1 MGNENM
7 KTFLKNL
14 GNRKILTENEV
25 KSLLKEYNIPTT
37 EYALVKNEKDLKK
50 ISLPYPLVMKICSP
64 KYIHKTD
71 VGGVKLG
78 IKSEDELIKVYQDFQ
93 KKFVGENF
101 IVESV
106 EKPGVEA
113 IVGLI
118 DDPTF
123 GLSIMFG
130 VGGIFT
136 EIFKDVVFRVLP
148 IDRKD
153 AEDMMGE
160 IKSRKILDDFRGIKV
175 NRDAL
180 INILLNVSNLGV
192 DFQNSI
198 KEMDLN
204 PVFLREKDAVVVDAR
219 MIIK

>member
-37 EYALVKNEKDLKK
+37 EYTLVKNEKDLEK

-78 IKSEDELIKVYQDFQ
+78 IKSEDELIKAYTVFQ
-93 KKFVGENF
+93 KKFAGENF
-101 IVESV
+101 IVETM
-106 EKPGVEA
+106 EKTGVET
-113 IVGLI
+113 IVGLV

-130 VGGIFT
+130 LGGIFT

-153 AEDMMGE
+153 AEDMMSE

>member
-1 MGNENM
+1 MSH
-7 KTFLKNL
+7 FVKNL
-14 GNRKILTENEV
+14 GNRKVLTENEV

-37 EYALVKNEKDLKK
+37 EYALVKNEEDLKK

-71 VGGVKLG
+71 VGGVKIG
-78 IKSEDELIKVYQDFQ
+78 IKSEDELIKAYKDFQ
-93 KKFVGENF
+93 KKFVGEDF
-101 IVESV
+101 IVGTM
-106 EKPGVEA
+106 EKTGVEA

-130 VGGIFT
+130 LGGIFT

-148 IDRKD
+148 IERKD
-153 AEDMMGE
+153 AEDMIGE
-160 IKSRKILDDFRGIKV
+160 IKSRKILDGFRGINV
-175 NRDAL
+175 SRDAL

-192 DFQNSI
+192 DFQNTI

>member
-1 MGNENM
+1 MLNM
-7 KTFLKNL
+7 KSFVKNL
-14 GNRKILTENEV
+14 GKRKILTENEV

-37 EYALVKNEKDLKK
+37 EYVLVKNEKDLKK

-64 KYIHKTD
+64 KYTHKTD
-71 VGGVKLG
+71 VGGVKLN
-78 IKSEDELIKVYQDFQ
+78 IKFEDELIKAYKVFQ
-93 KKFVGENF
+93 KKFAGENF
-101 IVESV
+101 IVETM

-113 IVGLI
+113 IVGLV

-130 VGGIFT
+130 LGGIFT

-153 AEDMMGE
+153 AEDMMSE
-160 IKSRKILDDFRGIKV
+160 IKSRKILGAFRGIKV
-175 NRDAL
+175 SRDAL
-180 INILLNVSNLGV
+180 VNILLNVSNLGV
-192 DFQNSI
+192 EFQNCI

>member
-1 MGNENM
+1 MNM
-7 KTFLKNL
+7 ESFVKSL
-14 GNRKILTENEV
+14 GGRKVLTENEV

-37 EYALVKNEKDLKK
+37 EYVLVKNEKDLKK

-64 KYIHKTD
+64 KYTHKTD

-78 IKSEDELIKVYQDFQ
+78 IKSKDELIRLYKVFQ
-93 KKFVGENF
+93 KKFAGENF
-101 IVESV
+101 IVETM

-113 IVGLI
+113 IVGLVH
-118 DDPTF
+118 DPTF

-130 VGGIFT
+130 LGGIFT

-153 AEDMMGE
+153 AEDMMSE
-160 IKSRKILDDFRGIKV
+160 IKSRKILGGFRGIKV
-175 NRDAL
+175 SRDAL

>member
-1 MGNENM
+1 MNM
-7 KTFLKNL
+7 KSFVKNPS
-14 GNRKILTENEV
+14 GRKILTEDEV

-37 EYALVKNEKDLKK
+37 EYVLVKNEKDLKK
-50 ISLPYPLVMKICSP
+50 ISLPYPLVMKVCSP
-64 KYIHKTD
+64 KYTHKTD

-78 IKSEDELIKVYQDFQ
+78 IKSEDELIRAYKVFQ
-93 KKFVGENF
+93 KKFAGEKF
-101 IVESV
+101 IVETM

-118 DDPTF
+118 HDPTF

-130 VGGIFT
+130 LGGVFT
-136 EIFKDVVFRVLP
+136 EIFRDVVFRVLP

-153 AEDMMGE
+153 AEDMIGE
-160 IKSRKILDDFRGIKV
+160 IKSRKILDGFRGIKV

-180 INILLNVSNLGV
+180 VSILLNVSNLGV
-192 DFQNSI
+192 DFQNYI
-198 KEMDLN
+198 REMDLN
-204 PVFLREKDAVVVDAR
+204 PVFLREKDAVVIDAR

>member
-1 MGNENM
+1 MNM
-7 KTFLKNL
+7 ESFVKSL
-14 GNRKILTENEV
+14 GGRKVLTENEV

-37 EYALVKNEKDLKK
+37 EYVLVKNEKDLKK

-64 KYIHKTD
+64 KYTHKTD

-78 IKSEDELIKVYQDFQ
+78 IKSEDELVKVYKDFQ
-93 KKFVGENF
+93 KKFAGENF
-101 IVESV
+101 IIETM

-113 IVGLI
+113 IVGLVL
-118 DDPTF
+118 DPTF

-130 VGGIFT
+130 LGGIFT

-153 AEDMMGE
+153 AEDMMSE
-160 IKSRKILDDFRGIKV
+160 IKSRKILGGFRGIKV
-175 NRDAL
+175 SRDAL

>member
-1 MGNENM
+1 MLNM
-7 KTFLKNL
+7 KSFVKNL
-14 GNRKILTENEV
+14 GKRKILTENEV

-37 EYALVKNEKDLKK
+37 EYALVKNWGDLKK
-50 ISLPYPLVMKICSP
+50 FSLPYPLVMKICSQ
-64 KYIHKTD
+64 KYTHKTD

-78 IKSEDELIKVYQDFQ
+78 IKSEDELIKAYKDFQ
-93 KKFVGENF
+93 KKFAGENF
-101 IVESV
+101 IVETM

-113 IVGLI
+113 IVGLV

-130 VGGIFT
+130 LGGIFT

-153 AEDMMGE
+153 AEDMMSE
-160 IKSRKILDDFRGIKV
+160 IKSRKILGAFRGIKV
-175 NRDAL
+175 SRDAL
-180 INILLNVSNLGV
+180 VNILLNVSNLGV
-192 DFQNSI
+192 DFQNCI

-219 MIIK
+219 IIIK

>member
-1 MGNENM
+1 MNM
-7 KTFLKNL
+7 ESFVKSL
-14 GNRKILTENEV
+14 GGRKVLTENEV

-37 EYALVKNEKDLKK
+37 EYVLVKNEKDLKK

-64 KYIHKTD
+64 KYTHKTD

-78 IKSEDELIKVYQDFQ
+78 IKSEDELVKVYKDFQ
-93 KKFVGENF
+93 KKFAGENF
-101 IVESV
+101 IVETM

-113 IVGLI
+113 IVGLVH
-118 DDPTF
+118 DPTF

-130 VGGIFT
+130 LGGIFT

-153 AEDMMGE
+153 AEDMMWE
-160 IKSRKILDDFRGIKV
+160 IKSRKILGAFRGINV

-192 DFQNSI
+192 DFQNYI

>member
-1 MGNENM
+1 MLNM
-7 KTFLKNL
+7 EPFVKNL
-14 GNRKILTENEV
+14 GKRKILTENEV

-64 KYIHKTD
+64 KYTHKTD
-71 VGGVKLG
+71 VGGVKLN
-78 IKSEDELIKVYQDFQ
+78 IKSEDELIKAYNVFQ
-93 KKFVGENF
+93 KKFVGEDF
-101 IVESV
+101 IVETM
-106 EKPGVEA
+106 EKPGVET
-113 IVGLI
+113 IVGLV

-130 VGGIFT
+130 LGGIFT

-153 AEDMMGE
+153 AEDMMSE
-160 IKSRKILDDFRGIKV
+160 IKSRNILDGFRGMKV
-175 NRDAL
+175 SKDAL
-180 INILLNVSNLGV
+180 VNILLNVSNLGV
-192 DFQNSI
+192 DFQNCI

>member
-1 MGNENM
+1 MLNM
-7 KTFLKNL
+7 KSFVKNL
-14 GNRKILTENEV
+14 GNRKVLTENEV

-37 EYALVKNEKDLKK
+37 EYVLVKNEKDLKK

-64 KYIHKTD
+64 KYTHKTD

-78 IKSEDELIKVYQDFQ
+78 IKSKDELIRLYKVFQ
-93 KKFVGENF
+93 KKFAGENF
-101 IVESV
+101 IVETM
-106 EKPGVEA
+106 EKPGIEA
-113 IVGLI
+113 IVGLV

-130 VGGIFT
+130 LGGIFT

-153 AEDMMGE
+153 AEDMMWE
-160 IKSRKILDDFRGIKV
+160 IKSRKILGAFRGINV

-192 DFQNSI
+192 DFQNYI

>member
-1 MGNENM
+1 MESFV
-7 KTFLKNL
+7 KSL
-14 GNRKILTENEV
+14 GGRKVLTENEV

-37 EYALVKNEKDLKK
+37 EYVLVKNEKDLKK

-64 KYIHKTD
+64 KYTHKTD

-78 IKSEDELIKVYQDFQ
+78 IKSEDELVKVYKDFQ
-93 KKFVGENF
+93 KKFAGENF
-101 IVESV
+101 IIETM

-113 IVGLI
+113 IVGLVH
-118 DDPTF
+118 DPTF

-130 VGGIFT
+130 LGGIFT

-153 AEDMMGE
+153 AEDMMSE
-160 IKSRKILDDFRGIKV
+160 IKSRKILGGFRGIKV
-175 NRDAL
+175 SRDAL

>member
-1 MGNENM
+1 MNM
-7 KTFLKNL
+7 ESFVKSL
-14 GNRKILTENEV
+14 GGRKVLTENEV

-37 EYALVKNEKDLKK
+37 EYVLVKNEKDLKK

-64 KYIHKTD
+64 KYTHKTD

-78 IKSEDELIKVYQDFQ
+78 IKSEDELVKVYKDFQ
-93 KKFVGENF
+93 KKFAGENF
-101 IVESV
+101 IVETM
-106 EKPGVEA
+106 EKPGIEA
-113 IVGLI
+113 IVGLV

-130 VGGIFT
+130 LGGIFT

-153 AEDMMGE
+153 AEDMMSE
-160 IKSRKILDDFRGIKV
+160 IKSRKILGGFRGIKV
-175 NRDAL
+175 SRDAL

>member
-1 MGNENM
+1 MNM
-7 KTFLKNL
+7 ESFVKSL
-14 GNRKILTENEV
+14 GGRKVLTENEV

-37 EYALVKNEKDLKK
+37 EYVLVKNEKDLKK

-64 KYIHKTD
+64 KYTHKTD

-78 IKSEDELIKVYQDFQ
+78 IKSKDELIRLYKVFQ
-93 KKFVGENF
+93 KKFAGENF
-101 IVESV
+101 IVETM
-106 EKPGVEA
+106 EKPGIEA
-113 IVGLI
+113 IVGLV

-130 VGGIFT
+130 LGGIFT

-153 AEDMMGE
+153 AEDMMWE
-160 IKSRKILDDFRGIKV
+160 IKSRKILGAFRGINV

-192 DFQNSI
+192 DFQNYI

>member
-1 MGNENM
+1 MNM
-7 KTFLKNL
+7 ESFVKSL
-14 GNRKILTENEV
+14 GGRKVLTENEV

-37 EYALVKNEKDLKK
+37 GYALVKNEKDLKK

-78 IKSEDELIKVYQDFQ
+78 IKSEDELVKVYKDFQ
-93 KKFVGENF
+93 KKFAGENF
-101 IVESV
+101 IIETM

-113 IVGLI
+113 IVGLVH
-118 DDPTF
+118 DPTF

-130 VGGIFT
+130 LGGIFT

-153 AEDMMGE
+153 AEDMMSE
-160 IKSRKILDDFRGIKV
+160 IKSRKILGGFRGIKV
-175 NRDAL
+175 SRDAL

>member
-1 MGNENM
+1 MLNM
-7 KTFLKNL
+7 KSFVKNL
-14 GNRKILTENEV
+14 GSRKVLTENEV

-37 EYALVKNEKDLKK
+37 EYALVKNEKDFKK

-64 KYIHKTD
+64 KYTHKTD
-71 VGGVKLG
+71 VSGVKLG
-78 IKSEDELIKVYQDFQ
+78 IKSEDELIKAYKVFQ
-93 KKFVGENF
+93 KKFAGENF
-101 IVESV
+101 IVETM
-106 EKPGVEA
+106 EKTGVET
-113 IVGLI
+113 IVGLV

-130 VGGIFT
+130 LGGVFT

-148 IDRKD
+148 IDKRD
-153 AEDMMGE
+153 AEDMMND
-160 IKSRKILDDFRGIKV
+160 IKSRKVLDAFRGIKV
-175 NRDAL
+175 SRDAL

>member
-1 MGNENM
+1 MLNM
-7 KTFLKNL
+7 KPFVKNL
-14 GNRKILTENEV
+14 GKRKILTENEV

-37 EYALVKNEKDLKK
+37 EYVLVKNEKDLKK

-64 KYIHKTD
+64 KYTHKTD
-71 VGGVKLG
+71 VGGVKLN
-78 IKSEDELIKVYQDFQ
+78 IQSEDELIKAYKDFQ
-93 KKFVGENF
+93 KKFVGEDF
-101 IVESV
+101 IVETM

-113 IVGLI
+113 IIGLI

-130 VGGIFT
+130 LGGIFT
-136 EIFKDVVFRVLP
+136 EIFKDIVFRVLP

-153 AEDMMGE
+153 AEDMTSE
-160 IKSRKILDDFRGIKV
+160 IKSRKILGAFRGINV
-175 NRDAL
+175 SRDAL

>member
-1 MGNENM
+1 MNM
-7 KTFLKNL
+7 ESFVKSL
-14 GNRKILTENEV
+14 GGRKVLTENEV

-37 EYALVKNEKDLKK
+37 EYVLVKNEKDLKK

-64 KYIHKTD
+64 KYTHKTD

-78 IKSEDELIKVYQDFQ
+78 IKSEDELVKVYKDFQ
-93 KKFVGENF
+93 KKFAGENF
-101 IVESV
+101 IIETM

-113 IVGLI
+113 IVGLVH
-118 DDPTF
+118 DPTF

-130 VGGIFT
+130 LGGIFT

-153 AEDMMGE
+153 AEDMMWE
-160 IKSRKILDDFRGIKV
+160 IKSRKILGAFRGINV

-192 DFQNSI
+192 DFQNYI

>member
-1 MGNENM
+1 M

-37 EYALVKNEKDLKK
+37 EYMLVKNEKDLKK
-50 ISLPYPLVMKICSP
+50 ISLSYPLVMKICSA

-78 IKSEDELIKVYQDFQ
+78 IKSEDELIKAYKVFQ
-93 KKFVGENF
+93 KKFAGENF
-101 IVESV
+101 IVETM
-106 EKPGVEA
+106 EKTGVEA

-153 AEDMMGE
+153 AEDMMSE
-160 IKSRKILDDFRGIKV
+160 IKSRKVLDDFRGIKV

-180 INILLNVSNLGV
+180 INILLNASNLGV

>member
-1 MGNENM
+1 MNM
-7 KTFLKNL
+7 ESFVKSL
-14 GNRKILTENEV
+14 GGRKVLTENEV

-37 EYALVKNEKDLKK
+37 EYVLVKNEKDLKK

-78 IKSEDELIKVYQDFQ
+78 IKSEDELVKVYKDFQ
-93 KKFVGENF
+93 KKFAGENF
-101 IVESV
+101 IIETM

-113 IVGLI
+113 IVGLVH
-118 DDPTF
+118 DPTF

-130 VGGIFT
+130 LGGIFT

-153 AEDMMGE
+153 AEDMMSE
-160 IKSRKILDDFRGIKV
+160 IKSRKILGGFRGIKV
-175 NRDAL
+175 SRDAL

>member
-1 MGNENM
+1 MNM
-7 KTFLKNL
+7 ESFVKSL
-14 GNRKILTENEV
+14 GGRKVLTENEV

-37 EYALVKNEKDLKK
+37 EYVLVKNEKDLKK

-64 KYIHKTD
+64 KYTHKTD

-78 IKSEDELIKVYQDFQ
+78 IKSEDELVKVYKDFQ
-93 KKFVGENF
+93 KKFAGENF
-101 IVESV
+101 IIETM

-113 IVGLI
+113 IVGLVH
-118 DDPTF
+118 DPTF

-130 VGGIFT
+130 LGGIFT

-153 AEDMMGE
+153 AEDMMSE
-160 IKSRKILDDFRGIKV
+160 IKSRKILGGFRGIKV
-175 NRDAL
+175 SRDAL

>member
-1 MGNENM
+1 MVNM
-7 KTFLKNL
+7 KSFVKAL
-14 GNRKILTENEV
+14 GSRKVLTENEV

-37 EYALVKNEKDLKK
+37 AYMLVKNEEDLKK
-50 ISLPYPLVMKICSP
+50 FSLPYPLVMKICSP
-64 KYIHKTD
+64 KYNHKTD
-71 VGGVKLG
+71 VGGVKLS
-78 IKSEDELIKVYQDFQ
+78 IKSEDELIRAYKVFQ
-93 KKFVGENF
+93 KKFAGENF
-101 IVESV
+101 IVETM
-106 EKPGVEA
+106 EKSGVEA

-130 VGGIFT
+130 LGGVFT

-153 AEDMMGE
+153 AEDMMDE
-160 IKSRKILDDFRGIKV
+160 IKSRNILGGFRGMKV
-175 NRDAL
+175 SRDAL

>member
-1 MGNENM
+1 M
-7 KTFLKNL
+7 KSFVKNL
-14 GNRKILTENEV
+14 GNRKVLTENEV

-37 EYALVKNEKDLKK
+37 EYVLVKNEKDLKK
-50 ISLPYPLVMKICSP
+50 ISLPYPLAMKICSP

-71 VGGVKLG
+71 VCGVKLG
-78 IKSEDELIKVYQDFQ
+78 IKSEDELIRAYKVFQ
-93 KKFVGENF
+93 KKFAGENF
-101 IVESV
+101 IVETM

-113 IVGLI
+113 IVGLV

-130 VGGIFT
+130 LGGIFT

-153 AEDMMGE
+153 AEDMMSE
-160 IKSRKILDDFRGIKV
+160 IKSRKILGAFRGINV
-175 NRDAL
+175 SRDAL
-180 INILLNVSNLGV
+180 INILLNVSKLGV
-192 DFQNSI
+192 DFQGCI

-219 MIIK
+219 IIIK

>member
-1 MGNENM
+1 MLNM
-7 KTFLKNL
+7 KSFVKNL

-50 ISLPYPLVMKICSP
+50 ISLLYPLAMKICSQ
-64 KYIHKTD
+64 KYTHKTD
-71 VGGVKLG
+71 VGGVKIG
-78 IKSEDELIKVYQDFQ
+78 IKSEDELIRAYKDFQ
-93 KKFVGENF
+93 KKFAGENF
-101 IVESV
+101 IVETM

-113 IVGLI
+113 IIGLI

-123 GLSIMFG
+123 GLNIMFG
-130 VGGIFT
+130 LGGIFT

-153 AEDMMGE
+153 AENMMSE
-160 IKSRKILDDFRGIKV
+160 IKSRKILGAFRGIKV
-175 NRDAL
+175 SRDAL
-180 INILLNVSNLGV
+180 VSILLNVSNLGV